1 MESHEI
7 LEKVR
12 EYADHA
18 HGDQMRKYSDERYI
32 VHPVR
37 VMETVRDYISDPPVL
52 AAALLHDVLEDTDV
66 TSDEMK
72 AFLFTVMNRQDAERT
87 IDLVEELTDVYIKRN
102 FPRLNRKSRRHKE
115 VERLAAASAEAQ
127 TIKYADVM
135 DNSAD
140 IAENDPDFA
149 LMYLRESKYLLQQME
164 KGNTLLK
171 QRSTQE
177 VDDHLK
183 RIFKNANI
191 TSL

>member
-1 MESHEI
+1 MESNEI
-7 LEKVR
+7 LGKVK
-12 EYADHA
+12 EYADRA

-37 VMETVRDYISDPPVL
+37 VMETVRDYISDLPVL

-72 AFLFTVMNRQDAERT
+72 AFLLTVMNQQEAEST
-87 IDLVEELTDVYIKRN
+87 IDLVEELTDVYIKAN
-102 FPRLNRKSRRHKE
+102 YPRLNRKSRRHKE
-115 VERLAAASAEAQ
+115 VERLAAASPEAQ

-135 DNSAD
+135 DNSGD

-149 LMYLRESKYLLQQME
+149 LMYLRESKYLLQQMDR
-164 KGNTLLK
+164 GNTLLR
-171 QRSTQE
+171 QRSIEE

>member
-1 MESHEI
+1 MDSNEI
-7 LEKVR
+7 LDKVK
-12 EYADHA
+12 EYADQA

-37 VMETVRDYISDPPVL
+37 VMETVRDYILDVPVL

-72 AFLFTVMNRQDAERT
+72 TFLLTVMNQQEADKT
-87 IDLVEELTDVYIKRN
+87 IELVEELTDVYIKAN
-102 FPRLNRKSRRHKE
+102 YPRLNRKSRRHKE
-115 VERLAAASAEAQ
+115 VERLAAASSDAQ

-135 DNSAD
+135 DNAVD

-149 LMYLRESKYLLQQME
+149 LLYLRESKYLLQQMDR
-164 KGNTLLK
+164 GNTLLR
-171 QRSTQE
+171 QRSTE
-177 VDDHLK
+177 VVDDHLK
-183 RIFKNANI
+183 KIFKNANI